1 MFQMELRW
9 VIVIFYTH
17 LLFVGDK
24 RFENLTVSN
33 LTFNIFC
40 VFGIGQWIVLNSEA
54 LSQGITYF
62 E

>member
-1 MFQMELRW
+1 MSNCYLC
-9 VIVIFYTH
+9 TH

-24 RFENLTVSN
+24 RFENLTFSN
-33 LTFNIFC
+33 FTFNIFC